1 MLLAA
6 LTVFATFAATDSSQ
20 RKKARYYYLEGARMQ
35 AEGKMPEA
43 YEYYKKAYMADSS
56 YDEAA
61 SAYGVNSTHGQDRT
75 HAEQRGAYE
84 VAGDDASI
92 CGFLSGRQL

>member
-61 SAYGVNSTHGQDRT
+61 SAYGVNRLMVKT
-75 HAEQRGAYE
+75 EPM
-84 VAGDDASI
+84 
-92 CGFLSGRQL
+92 